1 MHITRPKLCIPIIS
15 ANVLPAIAWML
26 LILIGLPDSAAGG
39 ELESVKIAGGYEVK
53 ISVNR
58 NPPGLGENRLEIA
71 LRDSLGKTV
80 TDASVLVNYYM
91 PPMPRM
97 APMNYRVNAPV
108 KGGKYRAAMHF
119 IMEGPWIIAL
129 KINRAGKMTTV
140 KFNVDAR

>member
-1 MHITRPKLCIPIIS
+1 MGGS
-15 ANVLPAIAWML
+15 AF
-26 LILIGLPDSAAGG
+26 AGG
-39 ELESVKIAGGYEVK
+39 FEAVNRAGGYEAS
-53 ISVNR
+53 IRLDR

-71 LRDSLGKTV
+71 LKDSLGKTV

-97 APMNYRVNAPV
+97 APMNYRVNAPL
-108 KGGKYRAAMHF
+108 KGGNYRAALHF
-119 IMEGPWIIAL
+119 IMEGPWVIAI